1 MNAIIPKILIDG
13 VDTDYL
19 DGNYTQPGQ
28 LGAASLEF
36 SIPQLQGGT
45 RKLWNKEVLLYLNEF
60 VKENIFEIFI

>member
-1 MNAIIPKILIDG
+1 MNAITPKILIDG

-28 LGAASLEF
+28 LGSASLTF
-36 SIPQLQGGT
+36 RIPQIQGGT

-60 VKENIFEIFI
+60 DSTPILRGWI